1 MASKKEKIIEK
12 AQKLLQKGSIDK
24 AAIEYQKAVELDP
37 GDVTTRLRLGDLY
50 VKLGNQESAIKEYTE
65 VAKVH
70 TNKGFYLKAIAV
82 YKQMIKLDEEVLD
95 YRAKLA
101 DLYAKQNLLADAIR
115 EYSHIIAIFEKKNKT
130 NEVLE
135 MLKKMMEIDSNNIG
149 VRLKLA
155 DYYLKLKYEKDALAE
170 YKIVADKLNE
180 QGKKDKVEKLY
191 AGLYKALPR
200 NELVLQGIVEV
211 YKDLNNV
218 ADEVRYSK
226 ELVNIYKE
234 QEKYEEAISLCEDI
248 LRIDPTSTDVIAL
261 INEIKPGYDS
271 PLLQSLAGGS
281 GDLGTSGVGD
291 DGPLVDMSVD
301 SDFGSDAPSAP
312 GLMGSEPDEAP
323 LIDMPDIDGALD
335 EPEELTVPA
344 EKLGKGDEATIDFQ
358 VPDEEEPLIDVQVD
372 MPVDA
377 VEDLDEIEDLEPI
390 EELEEIE
397 EITEE
402 IPSDV
407 AYEETSGKGSDEGS
421 FIDLS
426 AELGL
431 DEAFDALL
439 DDFGAGGEELKEGFD
454 EQRASEDSETHYNLG
469 IAYMEMELYEEA
481 SNEFKVAKADPAMEF
496 DCLNRLGMCAITLG
510 NNDDAIITYL
520 QALKV
525 EGVNA
530 DERKGSMY
538 ELGLAYESAG
548 RVDDAHGMYKTIF
561 EMDPT
566 FREVAEKYNAFE
578 EEAKK
583 KLTH

>member
-1 MASKKEKIIEK
+1 MATKKEKLVEK

-24 AAIEYQKAVELDP
+24 AAAEYQKVIELDP
-37 GDVTTRLRLGDLY
+37 SDVTTRLRLGDLY

-82 YKQMIKLDEEVLD
+82 YKQMIKLDDTILD

-130 NEVLE
+130 SEVLE
-135 MLKKMMEIDSNNIG
+135 MLKKMMDIDSNNIG
-149 VRLKLA
+149 VRIKLA

-170 YKIVADKLNE
+170 YKVVADKLSE

-191 AGLYKALPR
+191 AGLYKALPQ
-200 NELVLQGIVEV
+200 NEFVLKGLVEV
-211 YKDLNNV
+211 YKELNDT
-218 ADEVRYSK
+218 AQEVRYSK

-234 QEKYEEAISLCEDI
+234 EENYDEAIALCEDI
-248 LRIDPTSTDVIAL
+248 LRIDRSSTDMIAL

-271 PLLQSLAGGS
+271 PLLQSIAGGGGIDEEPLMDISLDS
-281 GDLGTSGVGD
+281 GF
-291 DGPLVDMSVD
+291 D
-301 SDFGSDAPSAP
+301 SEPAAP
-312 GLMGSEPDEAP
+312 GLMGSDEVHGEEEAP
-323 LIDMPDIDGALD
+323 LIEMPDIGEAAEEPAP
-335 EPEELTVPA
+335 EPEE
-344 EKLGKGDEATIDFQ
+344 EGGTIDFQ
-358 VPDEEEPLIDVQVD
+358 VADEEPLVDIPFDTID
-372 MPVDA
+372 
-377 VEDLDEIEDLEPI
+377 ELDEIEDLEPI

-407 AYEETSGKGSDEGS
+407 TYAETPDTSGGGDEG

-439 DDFGAGGEELKEGFD
+439 GDFGAGGEELKEGFD

-481 SNEFKVAKADPAMEF
+481 CNEFKVAKADPAMEF
-496 DCLNRLGMCAITLG
+496 DCLNRLGMCAMTLG

-530 DERKGSMY
+530 EERKGSMY

-548 RVDDAHGMYKTIF
+548 RTDDAFDMYKTIF
-561 EMDPT
+561 EMDSS
-566 FREVAEKYNAFE
+566 FREVAEKYSALE

-583 KLTH
+583 KLTN